1 MRRLAAALAL
11 AATLVV
17 ATLAV
22 AVPGARPARAAPAG
36 DPALEARVAALLGR
50 MTLEEKVG
58 QLVMVARS
66 GGSQVPLR
74 EAVRAGQVGS
84 VLSVFEPEEQKALR
98 ESARVSRL
106 GIPLLFAK
114 DILHGIRSITPV
126 PLALAASFDPEL
138 VERTGRLDA
147 EEARRIGIDWALGP
161 TVDVARDARWGR
173 VVDGFGEEALLAT
186 TMGLARQRGMRAG
199 GLVAGPKHFVGYG
212 AVEGGR
218 DYAAAE
224 IAMSTLHDVHLKPF
238 RALVDNGADAVMA
251 AFHSLNGRPMTA
263 DGALLT
269 GLLKGQWGFRGIV
282 VSDWHAIEELIN
294 HGIAATPAEAARVAF
309 LAGVDVDMN
318 SGFYAA
324 HLADE
329 VRAGR
334 VPVARLDDAV
344 ARVLRVKLGRDIAAM
359 ADPGPKALAR
369 LDPTPQTRA
378 LAREAAGKSIV
389 LVAND
394 SGILPFGPDIRSIAL
409 IGPQS
414 AEPNEH
420 IGPLVTLARWND
432 GVSTWTALAERAKAR
447 GIAVDHHPACDLACS
462 SPLGFAEAIAKAR
475 AADVIVALLGEQR
488 EWTSEGQSR
497 ASLDLP
503 GHQGEL
509 LERLIATGKP
519 VVLVTFQGRPLALAG
534 AKGRV
539 AAWLTA
545 WFPGIEGGPALVDV
559 LFGDVNPSAKMPM
572 STPRA
577 TGQAPIYLG
586 QLPTGRPYK
595 PGNRYTSKWL
605 DAEPTPLVPF
615 GWGLSYTRF
624 DYADLRVGPPDADGN
639 VAATVRLTNSGPR
652 AGTEVVQLYLRQMV
666 ASRSRPL
673 DELVA
678 FTRVALQPGE
688 SRDVSLVAPAEAFA
702 YHDEDARLV
711 REGGR
716 FRLRMGGSSVAPLTA
731 EFDVKPGR

>member
-1 MRRLAAALAL
+1 MRRLRVALAFAL
-11 AATLVV
+11 AFALPAFT
-17 ATLAV
+17 
-22 AVPGARPARAAPAG
+22 PGEAQAAPPL
-36 DPALEARVAALLGR
+36 DPAVEARVADLIGR

-66 GGSQVPLR
+66 AGSQVPLR
-74 EAVRAGQVGS
+74 QEVRAGRVGS
-84 VLSVFEPEEQKALR
+84 VLSVFEPDDQKALR
-98 ESARVSRL
+98 DSARASRL

-114 DILHGIRSITPV
+114 DILHGVRSITPV
-126 PLALAASFDPEL
+126 PLGLASSFDLDL
-138 VERTGRLDA
+138 VERTGRLDG

-161 TVDVARDARWGR
+161 TVDIARDARWGR
-173 VVDGFGEEALLAT
+173 MVDGAGEETLLAT
-186 TMGLARQRGMRAG
+186 SMGLARQRGMRAVG
-199 GLVAGPKHFVGYG
+199 MIAGPKHFVGYG
-212 AVEGGR
+212 AVEAGR

-224 IAMSTLHDVHLKPF
+224 IATSTLHNVYLKPF
-238 RALVDNGADAVMA
+238 KALVDDGADAVMA

-263 DGALLT
+263 DGHLLT
-269 GLLKGQWGFRGIV
+269 DLLKRDWGFNGIV
-282 VSDWHAIEELIN
+282 VSDWHAIEELLN

-318 SGFYAA
+318 SGFYAN
-324 HLADE
+324 HLAAE

-334 VPVARLDDAV
+334 VPMARLDDAV
-344 ARVLRVKLGRDIAAM
+344 ARVLRVKYGRNVAAI
-359 ADPGPKALAR
+359 ADPGPKALVR
-369 LDPTPQTRA
+369 LDPTPETRA
-378 LAREAAGKSIV
+378 LAREAAQKSIV
-389 LVAND
+389 LIDND
-394 SGILPFGPDIRSIAL
+394 RGILPFGPGIKRIAL

-420 IGPLVTLARWND
+420 IGPLVTLARWD
-432 GVSTWTALAERAKAR
+432 DSVSTWTALAERAKAL
-447 GIAVDHHPACDLACS
+447 GIAVDHHPGCDLACADN
-462 SPLGFAEAIAKAR
+462 LGFNEAVAKAR
-475 AADVIVALLGEQR
+475 DADVIVALLGEQR

-503 GHQGEL
+503 GRQQEL
-509 LERLIATGKP
+509 LDRLLDTDKP
-519 VVLVTFQGRPLALAG
+519 VVLVTFQGRPLALSSARG
-534 AKGRV
+534 QV

-545 WFPGIEGGPALVDV
+545 WFPGIEGGPALVDI
-559 LFGDVNPSAKMPM
+559 LFGDANPSAKMPV
-572 STPRA
+572 STPRT

-586 QLPTGRPYK
+586 QLPSGRPYK
-595 PGNRYTSKWL
+595 PGNRYTSKWI

-624 DYADLRVGPPDADGN
+624 DYADLRVGPPDATGN
-639 VAATVRLTNSGPR
+639 VAATVRLSNSGPR

-688 SRDVSLVAPAEAFA
+688 SRDVSLVAPAAAFA
-702 YHDEDARLV
+702 YYDEDARPV
-711 REGGR
+711 REPGR

-731 EFDVKPGR
+731 EFDIKPAR